1 MSHINAGVCRSGSP
15 VIYKKFISHG
25 VLIKNIKFLSNK
37 IIISQWKPTGSL
49 GKDYQFHSL
58 IIPTLYVKAL
68 ASPLSIYKL
77 F

>member
-1 MSHINAGVCRSGSP
+1 MSHTNAGVCRSGSP

-49 GKDYQFHSL
+49 GKDYSVPKSN
-58 IIPTLYVKAL
+58 IPTLHVQAL

-77 F
+77 C